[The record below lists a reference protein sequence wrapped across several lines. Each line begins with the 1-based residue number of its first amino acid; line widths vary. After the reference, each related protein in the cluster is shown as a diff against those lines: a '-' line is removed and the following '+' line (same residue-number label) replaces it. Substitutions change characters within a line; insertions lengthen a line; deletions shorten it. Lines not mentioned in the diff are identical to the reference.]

1 MSIVKRIFLGLFVA
15 LYVFSGV
22 RHFTDPDFY
31 VGMMPPYIPFHLELV
46 YLSGVIEI
54 VLGLLAAVPRFRRL
68 AAWAVV
74 AMLLAFMPVHIHM
87 ALNPEL
93 YPEVPVVGLWIRIPA
108 QGLFI
113 LWAYWFTRPERP
125 AAAVASAAAA

>member
-1 MSIVKRIFLGLFVA
+1 
-15 LYVFSGV
+15 
-22 RHFTDPDFY
+22 
-31 VGMMPPYIPFHLELV
+31 MMPPYIPFHLELV

>member
-15 LYVFSGV
+15 FYVLSGI

-31 VGMMPPYIPFHLELV
+31 VAMMPPYIPFHLELV

-54 VLGLLAAVPRFRRL
+54 ALGVLAALPRFRQL

-87 ALNPEL
+87 VINPEL
-93 YPEVPVVGLWIRIPA
+93 FPEVPPVALWIRIPL

-113 LWAYWFTRPERP
+113 LWAYWFTRVEKP
-125 AAAVASAAAA
+125 AAAAASAAAA

>member
-22 RHFTDPDFY
+22 RHFTDPGFY
-31 VGMMPPYIPFHLELV
+31 VAMMPPYIPLHLEMV

-54 VLGLLAAVPRFRRL
+54 ALGVLAAFPRFRSL

-87 ALNPEL
+87 AINPEL
-93 YPEVPVVGLWIRIPA
+93 YPEIPPIMLWIRIPV

-113 LWAYWFTRPERP
+113 LWAYWFTRPVRP
-125 AAAVASAAAA
+125 AAVAGAAAA